1 MGYKI
6 ALLEGD
12 GIGPAV
18 INEGIKVLNAI
29 EQKFGYRFE
38 YEKAL
43 IGGCA
48 YDDCGKPLPES
59 TISIAKDADAVYLG
73 AVGDW
78 KYDSL
83 PPEVRPEKALLGI
96 RKALNL
102 FANLRPALVFD
113 ELIEASTLKP
123 EVIKDVDIMI
133 VRELTGDVYFGQ
145 PRGIDF
151 INGER
156 AGFNNMIYFEKEIE
170 RIAHVAF
177 QTAMKRN
184 KSSVLLTRQMFLMLR
199 ASGEK

>member
-59 TISIAKDADAVYLG
+59 TISIAK
-73 AVGDW
+73 
-78 KYDSL
+78 
-83 PPEVRPEKALLGI
+83 
-96 RKALNL
+96 
-102 FANLRPALVFD
+102 
-113 ELIEASTLKP
+113 
-123 EVIKDVDIMI
+123 M
-133 VRELTGDVYFGQ
+133 
-145 PRGIDF
+145 
-151 INGER
+151 
-156 AGFNNMIYFEKEIE
+156 
-170 RIAHVAF
+170 
-177 QTAMKRN
+177 
-184 KSSVLLTRQMFLMLR
+184 
-199 ASGEK
+199 